1 MRHEVECA
9 AWMRQGIDGDEVAYR
24 QLLEALG
31 AGLRVTVRYRFAL
44 AGQGNSEVEDVV
56 QETLL
61 ALHLKRHTWNRSERL
76 GPWVAAIARNKLIDA
91 FRRRGRHNV
100 VPIDDI
106 EETLVATTGD
116 AEETRGDVD
125 TILRHLNERQQT
137 IVRLVSIE
145 GQSFRQVGESLH
157 MTEVAVRVSLHRTL
171 KALAALYRSD
181 LT

>member
-1 MRHEVECA
+1 MRHEAECT
-9 AWMRQGIDGDEVAYR
+9 AWMRLGLDGDEVAYR
-24 QLLEALG
+24 QLLESLG
-31 AGLRVTVRYRFAL
+31 GGLRATISYRFAQ
-44 AGQGNSEVEDVV
+44 AGLGNSDVEDVV

-91 FRRRGRHNV
+91 FRRRGRHNI
-100 VPIDDI
+100 VPIDAI
-106 EETLVATTGD
+106 EETLFATSGE

-125 TILRHLNERQQT
+125 TILEQLNERQRT
-137 IVRLVSIE
+137 IVRLVSLE
-145 GQSFRQVGESLH
+145 GQSFRQVGQSLQ

-181 LT
+181 PT

>member
-1 MRHEVECA
+1 
-9 AWMRQGIDGDEVAYR
+9 MRQGIDGDEVAYR

-31 AGLRVTVRYRFAL
+31 AGLRVTIRYRFSL
-44 AGQGNSEVEDVV
+44 AGLGNSEVEDVV

-91 FRRRGRHNV
+91 FRRRGRRNV
-100 VPIDDI
+100 VPIEDI
-106 EETLVATTGD
+106 EETLFATTGD

-125 TILRHLNERQQT
+125 TILQHLNERQRT

-145 GQSFRQVGESLH
+145 GQSFRQVGESLQ
-157 MTEVAVRVSLHRTL
+157 MTEIAVRVSLHRTL
-171 KALAALYRSD
+171 KALAALYRGDPS
-181 LT
+181 